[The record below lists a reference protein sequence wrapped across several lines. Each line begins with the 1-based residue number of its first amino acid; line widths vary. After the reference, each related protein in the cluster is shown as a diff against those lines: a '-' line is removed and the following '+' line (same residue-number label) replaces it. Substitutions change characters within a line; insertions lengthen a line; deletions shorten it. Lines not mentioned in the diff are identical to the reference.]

1 MRKIINTCLILLI
14 INTLF
19 LFPKPQTKSQ
29 DKDTKKKEKLT
40 AINQELQDIDKKLKG
55 IKKEEKSI
63 LNDIY
68 KIELQY
74 EKAIIENNK
83 VKMQLR
89 DTESE
94 IKKKNT
100 EKSHLEKEIQ
110 KSKQNLVKI
119 LRILY
124 KIGGN
129 SYLKLFIRIDS
140 LDQLFKNYRLF
151 IALIS
156 YKSDELN
163 KLKANILRLTHVKQ
177 ELQTSHINLKQF
189 QKIKEQKVQS
199 IRNLKRGKLN
209 IVRKINND
217 RKKYIQLR
225 DELQNEAQR
234 LNELIQGKPITKRPM
249 KTLDLKKVKGRLRWP
264 IRGKVI
270 SSYGKKRSTKFNT
283 YIINN
288 GIKIRPSSSPNV
300 HAVYPGEVVFADY
313 FKGYGNLI
321 ILQHSKHFHS
331 LYGHCDKIFKEI
343 GEYVREGEL
352 ISVAGDSGSTSG
364 KALYFEIRTQSE
376 AQDPIVWLKRKRK
389 R

>member
-1 MRKIINTCLILLI
+1 MRKIRLLCAILLVLLSF
-14 INTLF
+14 TLWSDT
-19 LFPKPQTKSQ
+19 TKA
-29 DKDTKKKEKLT
+29 DTQKNKRKKAKLT
-40 AINQELQDIDKKLKG
+40 AINREINEIESKLNK
-55 IKKEEKSI
+55 INTEEKSL

-74 EKAIIENNK
+74 EKAVIENNK
-83 VKMQLR
+83 VKLQLR

-94 IKKKNT
+94 IKKKNS
-100 EKSHLEKEIQ
+100 EKSHLEIEIQ

-124 KIGGN
+124 KLGGN

-163 KLKANILRLTHVKQ
+163 KLKINVNRLNIVKA
-177 ELQTSHINLKQF
+177 ELQTNHLELKQL
-189 QKIKEQKVQS
+189 QKLKEQKVQR
-199 IRNLKRGKLN
+199 IRKLKRSKLN
-209 IVRKINND
+209 IIKKINND
-217 RKKYIQLR
+217 RKNYIKLR
-225 DELQNEAQR
+225 EELQIEAQR
-234 LNELIQGKPITKRPM
+234 LNELIQGKPITKRPL
-249 KTLDLKKVKGRLRWP
+249 KTLDLKKIRGRLRWP

-270 SSYGKKRSTKFNT
+270 SSFGKKRSTRFNT

-288 GIKIRPSSSPNV
+288 GIKIRPSGTPNV

-313 FKGYGNLI
+313 FKGYGNLVI
-321 ILQHSKHFHS
+321 IQHSKHFHS
-331 LYGHCDKIFKEI
+331 LYGYCDKVFKEV
-343 GEYVREGEL
+343 GEYVREGEI
-352 ISVAGDSGSTSG
+352 ISEAGDSGSTSG

-376 AQDPIVWLKRKRK
+376 ARDPIRWLKRR